1 MATLASL
8 ADRVRR
14 KLGLSTGS
22 HSIVCD
28 FSEGAANNY
37 LEIDGIR
44 LICETSTGNMANQAS
59 INLTTDDNTTAANLN
74 TTIAAVFAGHPSIS
88 ASVSTAT
95 VTVVGARTISTDDTA
110 LFAITESASQDEP
123 PLTSDIDQWL
133 LDGQLDLLSKLNDG
147 AIKTAANSGGS
158 AIFVATTIANGS
170 DAITELAK
178 PSPVLRI
185 IDVSYQTM
193 VSGDGYKRAERVPY
207 DLLLD
212 IQDGTSSFYK
222 TYSATP
228 VNNRFYSIV
237 GNKLVLSQATGNNIK
252 YTAVIIPD
260 ETRTN
265 ACDLPVTM
273 HTMLVDYACA
283 QALYQLGKDAEAQA
297 TMARYMQDIQVM
309 NMRETPV
316 SEPSHEQLP

>member
-88 ASVSTAT
+88 ASRDTAT

-158 AIFVATTIANGS
+158 AIFDTGS
-170 DAITELAK
+170 ITVGGTWTSAGI
-178 PSPVLRI
+178 PSTVLRI
-185 IDVSYQTM
+185 IDVSYQTA
-193 VSGDGYKRAERVPY
+193 VSGDSVQRAERVPY

-212 IQDGTSSFYK
+212 IQNGNNSFYK
-222 TYSATP
+222 TYAATP

-237 GNKLVLSQATGNNIK
+237 GNSLHFSQATNANVQ
-252 YTAVIIPD
+252 YTAVLIPD